1 LPLGSPTVAGLA
13 GVIEGRGRGGGA
25 GPVVAGRGG
34 PAPLSAGQEGL
45 WRVRRLASHDLGF
58 NLGRALR
65 IRVQDLDALGRALDE
80 VVARHEALR
89 TRFAEHD
96 GRPVAL
102 VDPEGRVELERLG
115 AATRREA
122 AEVAAAFVDRPF
134 DLGRGPLWR
143 VGLVDLV
150 DGDRVDG
157 GRAGG
162 GRRERVLVVAADQL
176 VSDAWSLRLFTT
188 QLGSW
193 YQVFAGGGD
202 VPLPPEL
209 QYGDFARW
217 QQQQLAE
224 GAFAAQIDYWHQRL
238 AGATPLELPCDRARP
253 AQETGRGGAHA
264 LVVPQAL
271 RDRLYAIGAQ
281 GRATLFM
288 VLLAAFQVLL
298 ARHSGQDDVT
308 VGTLAPGRD
317 RPELESLIGQ
327 FENSLALRTDLSGDP
342 SFGELLAR
350 VRAVAL
356 GAYSNQALPF
366 DALVDTLAPRQ
377 PLIQVMFTLEGRPTP
392 AGLEPLAATPF
403 WVPQAT
409 ARWDLSLELIEREG
423 EEAHQ
428 GFLRYSTD
436 LFTPATISR
445 LAERYLALL
454 DSITR
459 HPNTPLSKLEPH

>member
-1 LPLGSPTVAGLA
+1 VAGLA
-13 GVIEGRGRGGGA
+13 GVIEGRGRGGGRGA
-25 GPVVAGRGG
+25 GPVVAGGGG
-34 PAPLSAGQEGL
+34 PAPLSVGQEGL
-45 WRVRRLASHDLGF
+45 WRLRRLAPHDLGF

-80 VVARHEALR
+80 VVAQQEALR

-96 GRPVAL
+96 GTPVAL

-115 AATRREA
+115 AATRHEA
-122 AEVAAAFVDRPF
+122 AEVAAQFVDRPF
-134 DLGRGPLWR
+134 DLGWGPLWR

-193 YQVFAGGGD
+193 YQVFAGGQD
-202 VPLPPEL
+202 LPLLPPEL

-224 GAFAAQIDYWHQRL
+224 GAFAAQIDYWRQRL
-238 AGATPLELPCDRARP
+238 TGATPLELPCDRPRP

-288 VLLAAFQVLL
+288 VLLAAFQALL

-308 VGTLAPGRD
+308 VGTLTPGRD
-317 RPELESLIGQ
+317 RPELEGLIGP

-342 SFGELLAR
+342 SFAELLAR

-377 PLIQVMFTLEGRPTP
+377 PLIQVMFTLEGHPP
-392 AGLEPLAATPF
+392 PVALEPLAARPF

-423 EEAHQ
+423 EAEHQ

-436 LFTPATISR
+436 LFAPATISR
-445 LAERYLALL
+445 LAEHYLTLL

-459 HPNTPLSKLEPH
+459 HPNTPLSNLEPH